1 MYTHQKNK
9 TKATVVLLYSYIKD
23 APQTKIIDYF
33 SYSLYITHY
42 TVTVFM
48 STNKLSEHELLNILL
63 FTQVFYLYKKTRKNK
78 QHVHITQVYAT
89 KLKL

>member
-1 MYTHQKNK
+1 
-9 TKATVVLLYSYIKD
+9 
-23 APQTKIIDYF
+23 
-33 SYSLYITHY
+33 
-42 TVTVFM
+42 M
-48 STNKLSEHELLNILL
+48 STNKLSEHEFLNILL